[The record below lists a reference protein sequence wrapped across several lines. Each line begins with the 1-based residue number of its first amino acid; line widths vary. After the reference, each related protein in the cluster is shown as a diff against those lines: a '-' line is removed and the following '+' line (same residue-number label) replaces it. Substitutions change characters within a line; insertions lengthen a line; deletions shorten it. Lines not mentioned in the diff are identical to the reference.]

1 MFRILVLCLAVSGC
15 STIAPSTMNFPAPP
29 ELLMRKP
36 LALKPLPKLLLKTT
50 KPVTST
56 QKPYQVSSP
65 GSKNNPQL
73 DEE

>member
-1 MFRILVLCLAVSGC
+1 
-15 STIAPSTMNFPAPP
+15 
-29 ELLMRKP
+29 
-36 LALKPLPKLLLKTT
+36 LKTT